1 MQCGI
6 GDQIIPLSQRAA
18 RQHIQ
23 VLASTYLMEVWI
35 VTHSWATRR
44 LNIISHNKRG
54 GSHGQNHFL
63 FFFHIREMTAWH
75 QFVIS
80 MSFRKC
86 KLNLVGF
93 DIMKSSFFLI
103 YWNSSYRREA
113 TMICYDNRIIQWT
126 RHTNLLPW
134 ATRMSNKRQRVY
146 RPACFS
152 VMVYIGNVAH
162 WNTNIHMLSSS
173 PWQCWHSDV
182 KYVMLTTLTI
192 LV

>member
-54 GSHGQNHFL
+54 GSHGQKHFL

-93 DIMKSSFFLI
+93 DIMKSCFFWYTETVHIGEKQPWFVMIIESFNELGILI
-103 YWNSSYRREA
+103 YYLEQQEWVIKDKEFTDLPASLWWCTSA
-113 TMICYDNRIIQWT
+113 MW
-126 RHTNLLPW
+126 HTE
-134 ATRMSNKRQRVY
+134 
-146 RPACFS
+146 
-152 VMVYIGNVAH
+152 
-162 WNTNIHMLSSS
+162 
-173 PWQCWHSDV
+173 
-182 KYVMLTTLTI
+182 TLTFTCYQAHHDNADI
-192 LV
+192 AMLNM